1 MTCYFIGII
10 ILLISI
16 ISLFMPVFSI
26 LLGNGNIVKI
36 LEFSP
41 VFGQVNFVI
50 DPLSAFFM
58 LIILIMGAISMVYA
72 KGYLKP
78 YIEKGKSINSHIF
91 FFVLLILSMLTVVT
105 CQNAFMF
112 LICWEI
118 MSLSSFFLVIFEN
131 ENKEI
136 LKAGIQYLVF
146 MHISMLFIMAAFIIL
161 SIKSGSYDF
170 QSFAVV
176 LQNNPGLSNIVF
188 LLAFVGFGIK
198 AGFVPFHN
206 WLPSAH
212 PAAPSHVSA
221 VMSGVMIKTGIYGI
235 LRMLALIQT
244 PSKIMCYTVLIISAI
259 TFLYGILYAIGQND
273 IKKMLAYSSIENIGI
288 IGAGIGIGML
298 GLCHNN
304 FNIAFIGF
312 AGGILHIL
320 NHSIFKELLFFGAG
334 NIYTKTHTRNM
345 ELLGGLA
352 KYMPQSAGLFLIGAV
367 AICGLPPFNGF
378 VSEILIYYGMLKG
391 LAIGNFVNFIIL
403 MFAFSSLAFVG
414 TMAIL
419 CFTKAYS
426 TIFLGTPRSE
436 INAKEEC
443 SLSMILP
450 MRVLAIFIVA
460 IGVFPEIIFNK
471 ILLKP
476 VLSLINI
483 EHQIKVFHPAEPLLM
498 AVSAC
503 TTAFIIFLLIFIL
516 LKSKLAKGK
525 ITLQNTWGCGYNKP
539 NNRMQ
544 YTGSSYASP
553 FLSMLKPLFKKV
565 FDIKKPKNLFP
576 NEGHFKLKI
585 EDIEEAYILHP
596 VLKFDEWFLSKF
608 EKLQNGNL
616 QTYIKYGLIFLAF
629 AIIGSVLL

>member
-1 MTCYFIGII
+1 MTGYFIGII
-10 ILLISI
+10 ILLISAV
-16 ISLFMPVFSI
+16 LVFLPI
-26 LLGNGNIVKI
+26 LGITTADANIVKT

-41 VFGQVNFVI
+41 AFGQVNFAI
-50 DPLSAFFM
+50 DPLSKFFI
-58 LIILIMGAISMVYA
+58 LIILIMGIISIIYA

-78 YIEKGKSINSHIF
+78 YIDKGKGINSHIL
-91 FFVLLILSMLTVVT
+91 FFVTLVLSMLAVVT

-170 QSFAVV
+170 QSFAAV
-176 LQNNPGLSNIVF
+176 LQNNPELSNIVF
-188 LLAFVGFGIK
+188 LLAFIGFGIK

-221 VMSGVMIKTGIYGI
+221 LMSGVMIKTGIYGI
-235 LRMLALIQT
+235 LRMLTLIQT
-244 PSKIMCYTVLIISAI
+244 PTKLMCYMVLIISAI
-259 TFLYGILYAIGQND
+259 TFLYGILYAVSQND

-288 IGAGIGIGML
+288 IGAGIGIGMI
-298 GLCHNN
+298 GLYYNN
-304 FNIAFIGF
+304 FAVAFIGF
-312 AGGILHIL
+312 AGRILHTL
-320 NHSIFKELLFFGAG
+320 NHSIFKELLFFTAG
-334 NIYTKTHTRNM
+334 NIYTKTHTRKM

-352 KYMPQSAGLFLIGAV
+352 KSMPKSAGLFLIGAA

-391 LAIGNFVNFIIL
+391 LAIGNFFNFIIL
-403 MFAFSSLAFVG
+403 MFVFSGLAFVG

-426 TIFLGTPRSE
+426 TIFLGASRNE
-436 INAKEEC
+436 ISAREEC
-443 SLSMILP
+443 SPSMIVP
-450 MRVLAIFIVA
+450 MTVLSVFILI
-460 IGVFPEIIFNK
+460 IGIFPESIFKNIIMQ
-471 ILLKP
+471 P
-476 VLSLINI
+476 VLSLIDI
-483 EHQIKVFHPAEPLLM
+483 EHHIKVFHPAEPVLM
-498 AVSAC
+498 TVSVC
-503 TTAFIIFLLIFIL
+503 TTALLVLLLIFLL

-525 ITLQNTWGCGYNKP
+525 ITLQNTWGCGYNRP

-544 YTGSSYASP
+544 YTGSSYVSP
-553 FLSMLKPLFKKV
+553 FLSMLKPLFKKI

-576 NEGHFKLKI
+576 NEGHFSLKI